1 MTAPTAPTGRRT
13 LIVEADGGS
22 RGNPGP
28 AAFGAL
34 VRDPASHAVLAEAAD
49 AIGTATNNVAEYRGL
64 IAGLQLAR
72 EVDPEASVDV
82 RMDSKLVIE
91 QMAGRWKIKH
101 ADMRQLAMEARRLM
115 PAHVTW
121 THVPR
126 ERNSAADALLN
137 RVLDGGEPI
146 WTVLGGDAA
155 ATTAVAPPDHG
166 GQPTAVPQPAPGD
179 RSSVPE
185 TGWGETSSPP
195 TTLILVRH
203 GETSRSLAK
212 RFSGSGGEDVPLTDR
227 GRQQAEG
234 VAAALVGRGV
244 DALVTSPLRRTRE
257 TAGVIAGALGISA
270 TVEDGLAE
278 TAFGEW
284 DGLTFSEVR
293 ARWPA
298 ALQDWLASTT
308 VAPPGGESFDSV
320 HLRVRAA
327 LDRLVSSYAGRTIAV
342 VTHVT
347 PIKLLVCLALD
358 VPLRAVF
365 RMELPP
371 GSRSEVRWYADGMAS
386 LRSYGVVDSV
396 PS

>member
-1 MTAPTAPTGRRT
+1 MTAPSAPAASTGHRR
-13 LIVEADGGS
+13 LIVEADGGA

-72 EVDPEASVDV
+72 AVDPEAGVEV

-101 ADMRQLAMEARRLM
+101 ADMRKLAMEARRWV
-115 PAHVTW
+115 PADVTW

-146 WTVLGGDAA
+146 WTVFGADT
-155 ATTAVAPPDHG
+155 ATTAPPDRGEQSH
-166 GQPTAVPQPAPGD
+166 AVAQPAPGD
-179 RSSVPE
+179 RPSVPE

-203 GETSRSLAK
+203 GETPRSLAK

-227 GRQQAEG
+227 GRLQAEA

-257 TAGVIAGALGISA
+257 TAAILSDVLGIA
-270 TVEDGLAE
+270 PVVEDRLAE

-284 DGLTFSEVR
+284 DGLTFAEVR
-293 ARWPA
+293 ARWPT
-298 ALQDWLASTT
+298 ALDDWLASTS
-308 VAPPGGESFDSV
+308 VAPPGGESFDAV
-320 HLRVRAA
+320 EVRVREA
-327 LDRLVSSYAGRTIAV
+327 LDRLVTSYAGQTVAV

-358 VPLRAVF
+358 IPIRAVF

-371 GSRSEVRWYADGMAS
+371 GSRSEVRWYADGAAS
-386 LRSYGVVDSV
+386 LRSYGIVTDAS
-396 PS
+396 

>member
-1 MTAPTAPTGRRT
+1 MTAPSEPSAPSVPTGRRS

-34 VRDPASHAVLAEAAD
+34 VRDATSKAVLAEAAD

-72 EVDPEASVDV
+72 EVDAEAAVEV
-82 RMDSKLVIE
+82 RMDSKLVVE

-101 ADMRQLAMEARRLM
+101 PDMRQLAMAARRLV
-115 PAHVTW
+115 PAAITW

-126 ERNSAADALLN
+126 ERNAAADALLN
-137 RVLDGGEPI
+137 RVLDGAEPI
-146 WTVLGGDAA
+146 WIVVGTSAGPS
-155 ATTAVAPPDHG
+155 TAVDEPRSAL
-166 GQPTAVPQPAPGD
+166 PQPGD
-179 RSSVPE
+179 RTSVPE

-195 TTLILVRH
+195 TTLILIRH
-203 GETSRSLAK
+203 GETPRSLAK
-212 RFSGSGGEDVPLTDR
+212 RFSGSGGEDVSLTER
-227 GRQQAEG
+227 GRRQAESVG
-234 VAAALVGRGV
+234 TALADRGV

-257 TAGVIAGALGISA
+257 TAAVLSARLGVQVE
-270 TVEDGLAE
+270 VEDGMAE
-278 TAFGEW
+278 TAFGDW
-284 DGLTFSEVR
+284 DGLTFAEVR

-298 ALQDWLASTT
+298 ELDAWLASTA
-308 VAPPGGESFDSV
+308 VAPPGGESFDAV
-320 HLRVRAA
+320 ADRVKAA
-327 LDRLVSSYAGRTIAV
+327 LDRLLSSYSGQTVGV

-365 RMELPP
+365 RMELSP
-371 GSRSEVRWYADGMAS
+371 GSRSEVRWYADGLAS
-386 LRSYGVVDSV
+386 LRSFG
-396 PS
+396 

>member
-1 MTAPTAPTGRRT
+1 MTAPSEPSAPAVPTGRRS

-34 VRDPASHAVLAEAAD
+34 VRDATSKAVLAEAAD

-72 EVDPEASVDV
+72 EVDAEAAVEV
-82 RMDSKLVIE
+82 RMDSKLVVE

-101 ADMRQLAMEARRLM
+101 PDMRQLAMAARRLV
-115 PAHVTW
+115 PAAITW

-126 ERNSAADALLN
+126 ERNAAADALLN
-137 RVLDGGEPI
+137 RVLDGAEPI
-146 WTVLGGDAA
+146 WIVVGTSAGA
-155 ATTAVAPPDHG
+155 
-166 GQPTAVPQPAPGD
+166 PTAVDEPRSTLPQPGA
-179 RSSVPE
+179 RTSVPE

-203 GETSRSLAK
+203 GETPRSLAK
-212 RFSGSGGEDVPLTDR
+212 RFSGSGGEDVSLTER
-227 GRQQAEG
+227 GRRQAESVG
-234 VAAALVGRGV
+234 TALADRGV

-257 TAGVIAGALGISA
+257 TAAVLSARLGVQVE
-270 TVEDGLAE
+270 VEDGMAE
-278 TAFGEW
+278 TAFGDW
-284 DGLTFSEVR
+284 DGLTFAEVR

-298 ALQDWLASTT
+298 ELDAWLASTA
-308 VAPPGGESFDSV
+308 VAPPGGESFDAV
-320 HLRVRAA
+320 ADRVNAA
-327 LDRLVSSYAGRTIAV
+327 LDRLLSSYAGRTVAV

-365 RMELPP
+365 RMELAP
-371 GSRSEVRWYADGMAS
+371 GSRSEVRWYADGLAS
-386 LRSYGVVDSV
+386 LRSFGMESELT
-396 PS
+396 

>member
-1 MTAPTAPTGRRT
+1 MAGATAPVGHRT

-34 VRDPASHAVLAEAAD
+34 VRDAASGAVLAEAAD

-64 IAGLQLAR
+64 VAGLQLAR
-72 EVDPEASVDV
+72 DVDAEAAVEV

-101 ADMRQLAMEARRLM
+101 ADMRHLAMEARRLV
-115 PAHVTW
+115 PADVTW

-126 ERNSAADALLN
+126 ERNAAADALLN
-137 RVLDGGEPI
+137 RVLDGAEPIRTVFGAPARAPATPGVGEPP
-146 WTVLGGDAA
+146 VAA
-155 ATTAVAPPDHG
+155 
-166 GQPTAVPQPAPGD
+166 PTPAPGD
-179 RSSVPE
+179 RPGVPE

-227 GRQQAEG
+227 GRRQAKS
-234 VAAALVGRGV
+234 VAAALVARTGV
-244 DALVTSPLRRTRE
+244 AAVVTSPLGRTRE
-257 TAGVIAGALGISA
+257 TATVLSDALGVPA
-270 TVEDGLAE
+270 EVEDGMTE

-284 DGLTFSEVR
+284 DGLTFAEVR

-298 ALQDWLASTT
+298 ELDAWLASTS
-308 VAPPGGESFDSV
+308 VAPPGGESFDAV
-320 HLRVRAA
+320 QVRVGAA
-327 LDRLVSSYAGRTIAV
+327 LDRLLRSYAGQTVAV

-347 PIKLLVCLALD
+347 PIKLLVCLALN
-358 VPLRAVF
+358 VPIQAVF
-365 RMELPP
+365 RMELLP

-386 LRSYGVVDSV
+386 LRSYGIVAEA
-396 PS
+396 PPT